1 MKNSSNQINRKVS
14 AVILLVFLI
23 INTMSAQD
31 PTVGLILNDAT
42 QSYNGYTLFSPNL
55 ARITYL
61 IDNEG
66 KLVHQWTSD
75 FIPGMSAYL
84 LENGNLLRAA
94 AITGNSNRT
103 GGFELF
109 NWENDLIW
117 KFYYGTQHHDI
128 EPLPNGNVLM
138 VVTDRKSANEAIQ
151 AGRDPNLIDGNNI
164 RSLSILEIAQT
175 GSETGDI
182 VWQWNAWEHL
192 IQEFDITKNNIGV
205 VADHPELID
214 INFAKDDSPDW
225 LHTNSV
231 DYNEALDQ
239 IIVSNRSTHEIWV
252 IDHSTT
258 TGVAATHE
266 GGNSNKGGD
275 LLYRWGNPIGYGAGT
290 AGDQKLHGQHDA
302 HWVEQGLP
310 GESNIMIFSNGWPD
324 RGYSSIEEIIPPVD
338 VNGNYPLATGSA
350 YGPSTQLWT
359 YTTPTQT
366 DFDSQRFG
374 GSQRLPNGN
383 TLICDADK
391 GEFFEVANANE
402 IVWKY
407 QNPVDGSTILNQGDP
422 AVGNL
427 QVFRCY
433 RYAADFPGF
442 VGKDL
447 TPGDPI
453 ETYNTVAVS
462 DEDGEIV
469 QFKLA
474 KNYPNPFNPV
484 TTIEFS
490 IKERDLVTIIVFDML
505 GNKIKTLVSRVM
517 ESGLTSVT
525 WDSKDDSGSLVSS
538 GVYFYSIQA
547 GQYNQ
552 TKKMMLLR

>member
-1 MKNSSNQINRKVS
+1 MNISSKNLVS
-14 AVILLVFLI
+14 ESISILLVFIVYISLGI
-23 INTMSAQD
+23 AQEN
-31 PTVGLILNDAT
+31 TVGLILNDKN
-42 QSYNGYTLFSPNL
+42 QSYNGYTLFAPNL

-61 IDNEG
+61 IDNNG

-94 AITGNSNRT
+94 KITGSGQRT

-109 NWENDLIW
+109 DWENDLLW
-117 KFYYGTQHHDI
+117 KFYHGTQHHDI
-128 EPLPNGNVLM
+128 EPMPNGNVLM

-151 AGRDPNLIDGNNI
+151 AGRDPSLIDGNNI

-175 GSETGDI
+175 GSETGDK
-182 VWQWNAWEHL
+182 VWQWNAWDHL
-192 IQEFDITKNNIGV
+192 IQEFDNTKDNSGV

-214 INFAKDDSPDW
+214 INFARNGSEDW

-231 DYNEALDQ
+231 DYNEDFDQ

-258 TGVAATHE
+258 TEVAATHE

-275 LLYRWGNPIGYGAGT
+275 LLYRWGNPIGYGADT

-302 HWVEQGLP
+302 HWVEQGLL
-310 GESNIMIFSNGWPD
+310 GEGNIMIFSNGWPD
-324 RGYSSIEEIIPPVD
+324 RGYSSIEEIMPPVD
-338 VNGNYPLATGSA
+338 VNGNYALTTGSA

-366 DFDSQRFG
+366 DFNSQRFG
-374 GSQRLPNGN
+374 GSQRLPNDN
-383 TLICDADK
+383 TLICNADK
-391 GEFFEVANANE
+391 GEFFEITAANE

-407 QNPVDGSTILNQGDP
+407 QNPVDGNTILNQGDP

-433 RYAADFPGF
+433 KYAPDYPGF
-442 VGKDL
+442 DGKTL
-447 TPGDPI
+447 ISGDPLRI
-453 ETYNTVAVS
+453 N
-462 DEDGEIV
+462 DELGEINN
-469 QFKLA
+469 FKLYN
-474 KNYPNPFNPV
+474 NYPNPFNPL

-490 IKERDLVTIIVFDML
+490 IKERDLVTITVFDML
-505 GNKIKTLVSRVM
+505 GNKVKTLVSRVV

-538 GVYFYSIQA
+538 GIYFYSIQA